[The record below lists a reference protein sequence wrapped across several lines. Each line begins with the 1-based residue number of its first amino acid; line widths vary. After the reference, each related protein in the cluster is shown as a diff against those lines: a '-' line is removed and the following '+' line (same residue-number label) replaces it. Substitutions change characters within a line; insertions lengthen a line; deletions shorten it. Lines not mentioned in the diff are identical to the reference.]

1 MFIDFDQ
8 NLNIIKL
15 DGVKVSLHCHHYNC
29 GLIKALEEMG
39 GLNAREIFIEAAA
52 EEFYINFKKY
62 ILDHLQNKTAREK
75 LTAAADLYR
84 LMGFGRIDLSGLG
97 ESGGI
102 AYSDS
107 SYYVVGW
114 LAKYGR
120 RETPVCHLAAGFLSG
135 VLSAVYEGTIGKY
148 NAEEKKCMVIGH
160 DLCEF
165 VVSVRK

>member
-1 MFIDFDQ
+1 MFIDFDP

-29 GLIKALEEMG
+29 GLIKALEEMV
-39 GLNAREIFIEAAA
+39 GLNASKIFIEAAT

-62 ILDHLQNKTAREK
+62 ILDHLQDKTARER
-75 LTAAADLYR
+75 LIAAADLYR
-84 LMGFGRIDLSGLG
+84 LMGFGRIDLSGLN

-120 RETPVCHLAAGFLSG
+120 REKPVCHLAAGFLSG
-135 VLSAVYEGTIGKY
+135 VLSAVYEGTTGKY
-148 NAEEKKCMVIGH
+148 NVEEKRCMVIGH
-160 DLCEF
+160 DRCEF
-165 VVSVRK
+165 VASVRE